1 MASIIRFQHHCYLSS
16 HDSRSH
22 NKYGCSITSP
32 HSRAN
37 TNDRILKAL
46 GATNWSIRKIFLYNS
61 FTLFAEDCFGN
72 LIGISLLL
80 VQQQFGIIQ
89 LPPEN
94 YYVNQAPVYLNWGY
108 ILLKCNSVCVFFGTV
123 NPFLYNNKD
132 IACKRDTFRLVFFG
146 RSSLYRRRLSKRI
159 IAFIY
164 RESAIRTS
172 PR

>member
-61 FTLFAEDCFGN
+61 FTLFAEDYFGKSN
-72 LIGISLLL
+72 WYFIIVSSAAIWNNSTSARELLCQSSTSVSKLGIHPF
-80 VQQQFGIIQ
+80 V
-89 LPPEN
+89 
-94 YYVNQAPVYLNWGY
+94 
-108 ILLKCNSVCVFFGTV
+108 KCNSVCVFFGTV

-146 RSSLYRRRLSKRI
+146 VPPYIEGDYRKG
-159 IAFIY
+159 
-164 RESAIRTS
+164 
-172 PR
+172 

>member
-37 TNDRILKAL
+37 TNDRNFK
-46 GATNWSIRKIFLYNS
+46 GVRATNWSIRKYFYTI
-61 FTLFAEDCFGN
+61 FTLFAEDYFGKSN
-72 LIGISLLL
+72 WY
-80 VQQQFGIIQ
+80 FIIVSSAAIWNNSTS
-89 LPPEN
+89 PEN

-108 ILLKCNSVCVFFGTV
+108 ILLLNVPVLCFFGTV
-123 NPFLYNNKD
+123 NSFLYNNKD

-146 RSSLYRRRLSKRI
+146 VPPYI
-159 IAFIY
+159 
-164 RESAIRTS
+164 
-172 PR
+172 